1 MTQPGARTIRLTV
14 DAGGERIDLFLS
26 NRLTE
31 LTRSRIKGL
40 IAAGMVT
47 IDQSPAKASAKVRPG
62 QAIEL
67 ILPPPE
73 PLDLTPERLHLDPV
87 YEDEH
92 MIVVNKP
99 AGMVVHPAPGH
110 STGTLVHGL
119 LHHCPD
125 LTGVGGTARPGIVHR
140 LDKDTSGLIAVAK
153 TDPAHQ
159 ALVTAFKERRIDKTY
174 LAVLVG
180 RADWPTKL
188 VDAPIGR
195 HPVKRK
201 RMAVVQSGRAAKSL
215 FRVKQAL
222 IGPLTAAEVDLFTG
236 RTHQIRVHAAH
247 LHLPILGDPVY
258 GSRNREKNL
267 DPRAKQAAAGVDRQL
282 LHAWRLTLNHP
293 ITGAP
298 LSLEAPPPSDMIR
311 LIEALTPS
319 PEGTGP

>member
-1 MTQPGARTIRLTV
+1 MTRPQARTIRLIAEV
-14 DAGGERIDLFLS
+14 GGERIDLFLS
-26 NRLTE
+26 NRVAE

-40 IAAGMVT
+40 IADGLVT

-62 QAIEL
+62 QSIEL

-73 PLDLTPERLHLDPV
+73 PMDLVPEQLDLTPV

-92 MIVVNKP
+92 LIVIDKP

-110 STGTLVHGL
+110 SAGTLVHGL

-125 LTGVGGTARPGIVHR
+125 LTGVGGTTRPGIVHR
-140 LDKDTSGLIAVAK
+140 LDKDTSGLIVVAK

-159 ALVTAFKERRIDKTY
+159 ALVAAFKERRIGKTY

-180 RADWPTKL
+180 RADWRTKL
-188 VDAPIGR
+188 VEAPIGR

-201 RMAVVQSGRAAKSL
+201 QMAVIQSGRAAKSL
-215 FRVKQAL
+215 FRARQSL
-222 IGPLTAAEVDLFTG
+222 IGPLTLAEVDLFTG

-267 DPRAKQAAAGVDRQL
+267 DPRARQAAARVDRQL
-282 LHAWRLTLNHP
+282 LHAWRLTLDHP
-293 ITGAP
+293 VTGAP
-298 LSLEAPPPSDMIR
+298 LALEAPLPTDMAD
-311 LIEALTPS
+311 LIASLGE
-319 PEGTGP
+319 E

>member
-1 MTQPGARTIRLTV
+1 MTRPRARTIRLTAEV
-14 DAGGERIDLFLS
+14 GGERIDLFLS
-26 NRLTE
+26 SRVAE

-40 IAAGMVT
+40 IADGLVT
-47 IDQSPAKASAKVRPG
+47 IDQTPAKASAKVRPG
-62 QAIEL
+62 QSIEL

-73 PLDLTPERLHLDPV
+73 PMDLIPEQLDLAPV

-92 MIVVNKP
+92 LIVVNKP

-110 STGTLVHGL
+110 SAGTLVHGL

-140 LDKDTSGLIAVAK
+140 LDKDTSGLIVVAK

-159 ALVTAFKERRIDKTY
+159 ALVAAFKERRIGKTY

-180 RADWPTKL
+180 RADWQTKL
-188 VDAPIGR
+188 VEAPIGR

-201 RMAVVQSGRAAKSL
+201 QMAVIQSGRAAKSL
-215 FRVKQAL
+215 FRARQGL
-222 IGPLTAAEVDLFTG
+222 IGPLTLAEVDLFTG

-267 DPRAKQAAAGVDRQL
+267 DPRARQATARVDRQL
-282 LHAWRLTLNHP
+282 LHAWRLTLDHP
-293 ITGAP
+293 VTGAP
-298 LSLEAPPPSDMIR
+298 LSLEAPLPADMTD
-311 LIEALTPS
+311 LIASLRE
-319 PEGTGP
+319 E